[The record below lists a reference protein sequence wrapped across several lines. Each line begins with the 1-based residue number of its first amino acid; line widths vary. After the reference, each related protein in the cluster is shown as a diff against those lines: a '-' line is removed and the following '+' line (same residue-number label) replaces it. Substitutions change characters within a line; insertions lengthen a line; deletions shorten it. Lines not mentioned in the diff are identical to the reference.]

1 MSKEKEQ
8 NQEMPAMSRPQKR
21 KMYKQFGLLKKKNR
35 FTEEGRELY
44 DRLRQEGLDA
54 HELNTKRML
63 DSIGDQLQA
72 KLDSVKKTWKKDF
85 GYNDEEIKLLEEA
98 WVMTSFKD
106 KETYRADKKEAK
118 RLTKEANEL
127 KTKRLDAGNNS

>member
-8 NQEMPAMSRPQKR
+8 HQEMPAMSRPQKR

-35 FTEEGRELY
+35 YTEEGRELY
-44 DRLRQEGLDA
+44 ERLRQEGKDA
-54 HELNTKRML
+54 HELNTKRAN
-63 DSIGDQLQA
+63 DSISDQLQA
-72 KLDSVKKTWKKDF
+72 KLDLVKETWKKDF

-98 WVMTSFKD
+98 WALTTIKD

-127 KTKRLDAGNNS
+127 KMRRLDADNNS